1 MSDSSTYP
9 KNLKAIKAT
18 LLSLPFL
25 FLNSCLVGPD
35 YEAPHM
41 QVPSAFRGAPSYEE
55 SIANLPWWKV
65 VKGQNLQN
73 LLVEAYQ
80 NNRDLRA
87 TIANVDSARQYIQVA
102 AAPIFPFL
110 DYGANTSR
118 ANTTGTKISAST
130 GASLAASWE
139 LDIWGKTRRGI
150 EAAEAEFAGADH
162 LMRSLQ
168 LSLLRQVSTG
178 YLQLLML
185 DEQLR
190 ISRQAVTSYRKS
202 LDLFQVR
209 LEGGIGNKLE
219 VESATAAL
227 AAAEAQIPDIE
238 SQIIALENSISV
250 MVGRT
255 PGGITRGSDT
265 LGRYVNSS
273 SVPSGVPANILANRP
288 DVLAAEQNVRVA
300 NANIGI
306 AIANFFPSVNLTAG
320 YGLASPQLLSF
331 NNSND
336 SWNFAAGLT
345 GPLFR
350 AGVLSSGKKIAY
362 NNLKA
367 QLASYEN
374 TVLYAMAEVATT
386 LTQRAKLRQIIS
398 KQEKAVTAA
407 RQSLETSL
415 SLFQNGVANYYE
427 VLQAQQ
433 QLFPSELQ
441 LAVYRYQYAATV
453 PTLYTQLGGGWKNSH
468 KEIRQGAEDTSISK
482 KQEN

>member
-1 MSDSSTYP
+1 
-9 KNLKAIKAT
+9 
-18 LLSLPFL
+18 
-25 FLNSCLVGPD
+25 
-35 YEAPHM
+35 M
-41 QVPSAFRGAPSYEE
+41 QVPNAFRGAPSYEE

-65 VKGQNLQN
+65 VKGKNLQN

-80 NNRDLRA
+80 NNRELRA
-87 TIANVDSARQYIQVA
+87 TIANVESAQQYIQVA

-118 ANTTGTKISAST
+118 ANSGTVNPNSPAISGST
-130 GASLAASWE
+130 GASLSASWE
-139 LDIWGKTRRGI
+139 LDLWGKTRRGI
-150 EAAEAEFAGADH
+150 EAAEAEYVGADH

-227 AAAEAQIPDIE
+227 AAAEAKIPDIE
-238 SQIIALENSISV
+238 SQIVALENSLSIII
-250 MVGRT
+250 GRT
-255 PGGITRGSDT
+255 PGSISRGSDT
-265 LGRYVNSS
+265 LGRYVSSS

-288 DVLAAEQNVRVA
+288 DVLAAEQNIRVA
-300 NANIGI
+300 NANVGI
-306 AIANFFPSVNLTAG
+306 AIANFFPSVSLTAG
-320 YGLASPQLLSF
+320 YGAVAPQLLSF
-331 NNSND
+331 NKAND

-350 AGVLSSGKKIAY
+350 AGVLSAGEKIAY

-367 QLASYEN
+367 ELSTYEN

-386 LTQRAKLRQIIS
+386 LTQRTKLRQIIS
-398 KQEKAVTAA
+398 KQEKAVVAY
-407 RQSLETSL
+407 RQTLETSL
-415 SLFQNGVANYYE
+415 SLFQNGVASYYE

-433 QLFPSELQ
+433 QLFPAELQ
-441 LAVYRYQYAATV
+441 LASYRYQYAATV

-468 KEIRQGAEDTSISK
+468 KEIREGAENTAPDK
-482 KQEN
+482 KR